1 MTALERYVRL
11 EALGLLRETPDAPPR
26 EVVVSLG
33 KTTLLLKDLDERP
46 LGHWAL
52 AGVVRLGADSQ
63 RTTYSM
69 TADGTETLTIRDRD
83 MVEAIATLARPGL
96 ATPPTPPRRR
106 LPLLP
111 LVALAAVVALAVAA
125 ARLVPAEAAR
135 LVPPARAAELGD
147 RLLILLVER
156 GGPPCA
162 DPDALRALDA
172 LMTRLAPDAPPR
184 PRLVALGAGRAALLP
199 GNGLVL
205 DPDLVR
211 AAPPEAVAGWAA
223 LALDRDPMADLLA
236 AAGPLAALR
245 LLAGG
250 DPGDAALARAA
261 DRLAA
266 PPDLGRADDALARL
280 AAARI
285 DPAPFAA
292 ALPATPPLPTV
303 DPLPLLDDRQRAA
316 LADPCR

>member
-1 MTALERYVRL
+1 
-11 EALGLLRETPDAPPR
+11 
-26 EVVVSLG
+26 
-33 KTTLLLKDLDERP
+33 
-46 LGHWAL
+46 
-52 AGVVRLGADSQ
+52 
-63 RTTYSM
+63 M

-106 LPLLP
+106 LPLTP

-172 LMTRLAPDAPPR
+172 LMARLAPDAPPR

-199 GNGLVL
+199 GNSLVL

-236 AAGPLAALR
+236 AAGPLAAMR

-303 DPLPLLDDRQRAA
+303 DPLPLLDGRQRAA

>member
-11 EALGLLRETPDAPPR
+11 EALGLLRETADGPPR

-33 KTTLLLKDLDERP
+33 KATLLLRDLDERP

-52 AGVVRLGADSQ
+52 AGVVRLRADGPAAV
-63 RTTYSM
+63 YSM
-69 TADGTETLTIRDRD
+69 TADGAETLTIGDRD
-83 MVEAIATLARPGL
+83 MVEAIAALARPSL
-96 ATPPTPPRRR
+96 APVRRRR

-111 LVALAAVVALAVAA
+111 LVALAAVAALAVAA
-125 ARLVPAEAAR
+125 VRIVPAEAAR

-147 RLLILLVER
+147 RLLALLAER
-156 GGPPCA
+156 GGVAPCA
-162 DPDALRALDA
+162 DPEALRALDA
-172 LMTRLAPDAPPR
+172 VLARLAPDAPPR
-184 PRLVALGAGRAALLP
+184 PLLVPLGAGRAALLP

-205 DPDLVR
+205 DPGLVR
-211 AAPPEAVAGWAA
+211 GSPPEAVAGWAA
-223 LALDRDPMADLLA
+223 LALGRDPTADLLT
-236 AAGPLAALR
+236 AAGPVAALR
-245 LLAGG
+245 LLTGR
-250 DPGDAALARAA
+250 DPGDPALARAA

-266 PPDLGRADDALARL
+266 PPDLGRAGDAVARL

-292 ALPATPPLPTV
+292 ALPAAPPLPAV

-316 LADPCR
+316 LADACR

>member
-11 EALGLLRETPDAPPR
+11 EALGLLREPPDAPAR

-33 KTTLLLKDLDERP
+33 KTTLLLKDLEERP

-52 AGVVRLGADSQ
+52 AGVVRLGADGPA
-63 RTTYSM
+63 TVYSM
-69 TADGTETLTIRDRD
+69 TADGAETLTIRDRD
-83 MVEAIATLARPGL
+83 MVEAIAALARPGL
-96 ATPPTPPRRR
+96 ATPPAPRRR

-125 ARLVPAEAAR
+125 TRLIPAEAAR

-156 GGPPCA
+156 GGAAPCA

-172 LMTRLAPDAPPR
+172 LMARLAPDAPPR

-223 LALDRDPMADLLA
+223 LALERDPMADLLA

-261 DRLAA
+261 DRLGA
-266 PPDLGRADDALARL
+266 PPDLGRAGDAVARL
-280 AAARI
+280 AAERI

-292 ALPATPPLPTV
+292 GLPAPPPLPAV
-303 DPLPLLDDRQRAA
+303 DPLPLLDDRQREA
-316 LADPCR
+316 LANPCR